1 MMRRYLPSILFCLS
15 LSLFSINS
23 QAALNEEDRLAR
35 ATEVLNRMTLMPES
49 GIPPVLLRRAEAV
62 IVIPNLIKGGFFV
75 GGRHGR
81 GVMVVKSPG
90 GEWSNPAFVSL
101 SGGSL
106 GWQFG
111 AQSTDLV
118 LVFKNRGAA
127 TNIVSGKV
135 TLGGQAS
142 IAAGPVGRNTEAATD
157 LRFNAEVYT
166 YSRNRGLFLGA
177 SVEGAS
183 LRIDEEANRV
193 YYGNRGITS
202 TEVLSDQSLATPA
215 GARQFILALDQVEPP
230 AQAAQSQPV
239 GVSEPIK
246 TQAPEEQATT
256 YALGDADFDG

>member
-1 MMRRYLPSILFCLS
+1 MMRRYLQSILFCLS
-15 LSLFSINS
+15 MALLSLNS
-23 QAALNEEDRLAR
+23 HAALTEEQRLAR
-35 ATEVLNRMTLMPES
+35 ATEVLQQMTLMPES
-49 GIPPVLLRRAEAV
+49 GIPPVLLRRAQAV
-62 IVIPNLIKGGFFV
+62 IVVPNLIKGGFFI

-81 GVMVVKSPG
+81 GVMVIKSPN
-90 GEWSNPAFVSL
+90 GEWSNPSFVAL
-101 SGGSL
+101 SGGSF

-127 TNIVSGKV
+127 DNIVSGKL

-157 LRFNAEVYT
+157 LRFQAEVYT
-166 YSRNRGLFLGA
+166 YSRNRGLFIGA

-183 LRIDEEANRV
+183 LRIDDQANRI

-215 GARQFILALDQVEPP
+215 SARQFILALNQVGP
-230 AQAAQSQPV
+230 AQAAQAQPT
-239 GVSEPIK
+239 GSEPRVEPLV
-246 TQAPEEQATT
+246 PEEEATT
-256 YALGDADFDG
+256 YALGEADVDG